1 MRELFWKC
9 LSGVSAL
16 TAWTAAARAAH
27 GFEAKEI
34 ESTPPWL
41 SIFLSVLFVAVTCAI
56 ACKNAR
62 RTHLD

>member
-1 MRELFWKC
+1 MRDLFWKC
-9 LSGVSAL
+9 LLGVSAL
-16 TAWTAAARAAH
+16 TAWTATAWAGD

-34 ESTPPWL
+34 EPTPPWL
-41 SIFLSVLFVAVTCAI
+41 SIFLSVLFVAAMCGV

>member
-1 MRELFWKC
+1 MKDLFWKC
-9 LSGVSAL
+9 LFGASGV
-16 TAWTAAARAAH
+16 TAWTAAALAND

-41 SIFLSVLFVAVTCAI
+41 SIFLSILFVAVMCAV